1 MYIVFQKLETRV
13 LRIYILELRNYV
25 KYEYANRKTNKRT
38 KKRKRN
44 YTN

>member
-1 MYIVFQKLETRV
+1 MYIISQKLETRV